1 MQRNRIREQL
11 QVYGPTELST
21 LDLLAF
27 VLEQHPDPRLRPRLA
42 HLLEQYAVQ
51 RLRQASVAELQQ
63 AGLTRMQAQRLVAL
77 GELTRRLAVL
87 EVEPLPRIHTSGDA
101 VAILR
106 PLMAHLDQET
116 FRVLVLN
123 RKHRVV
129 ENLELYRGTIDSA
142 EVRIA
147 EILRP
152 AVMRKASALLVAHNH
167 PSGDPEPSERD
178 REMTWQLVQAAH
190 LLDVHLV
197 DHLIIGN
204 PRCLSLRSLL
214 NWT

>member
-27 VLEQHPDPRLRPRLA
+27 VLEQHPDPRLWPRLA
-42 HLLEQYAVQ
+42 DLLEQYSVQ
-51 RLRQASVAELQQ
+51 RLRQASAAELQQ
-63 AGLTRMQAQRLVAL
+63 AGLTRIQAQRLVAI

-87 EVEPLPRIHTSGDA
+87 DAEPFPRIRSSGDA
-101 VAILR
+101 VALLR
-106 PLMAHLDQET
+106 PLMAYQDQET

-123 RKHRVV
+123 RKHRLV
-129 ENLELYRGTIDSA
+129 ENLELYRGTSDSA

-152 AVMRKASALLVAHNH
+152 VVVRKASALLVAHNH
-167 PSGDPEPSERD
+167 PSGDPEPSEKD
-178 REMTWQLVQAAH
+178 LELTWQLVQAAK
-190 LLDVHLV
+190 LLNVHLV

-214 NWT
+214 DWT